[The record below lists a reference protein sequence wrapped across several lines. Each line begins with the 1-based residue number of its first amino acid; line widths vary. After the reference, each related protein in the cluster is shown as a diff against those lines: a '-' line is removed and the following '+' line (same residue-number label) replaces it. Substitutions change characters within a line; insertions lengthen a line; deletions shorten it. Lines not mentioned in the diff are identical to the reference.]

1 MAAGCWF
8 SLPVHS
14 QRISVGKKGLVKVMR
29 TDSTCAQEFVRDEH
43 QSVATRK
50 TAKAAGAAEGVN
62 TLASYLKSDVDL
74 NIPVSKVKQEK
85 TFAVIIANENY
96 QEEVNV
102 EFALNDGMAFREYCV
117 KLLGIPE
124 SNLHIR
130 KDATLNNMLAEI
142 NWMQNIAKAYGDEWK
157 ANLEWAYL
165 SWQSTDNLMMRFG
178 RLRTPVYM
186 YSESIDV
193 GFSYPWLRLPDEVYS
208 QVQLSNYEGADIV
221 YNLPLSFATL
231 SFQLAGGIAKNRDYY
246 IYDEEFDID
255 YDNVFGSSVSLATN
269 DFGTFRVGYVE
280 ADIDTDISGSFTDI
294 FGNPGTA
301 SLLALDK
308 DKGKFTS
315 IGYQYDNGTWLT
327 ANEWTSRVIENDG
340 SNSTDSFYLMG
351 GRRFGDFLAHVTY
364 AQLDEDEG
372 RQSSWT
378 LGLNYNI
385 LPTVVLKG
393 EYKRVDTTGG
403 YDGVFVRNA
412 QELYDNTVYDRTN
425 GLAGVPARNYDGDI
439 ISAGVDFVF

>member
-1 MAAGCWF
+1 MTTARVLGLAICLASTSAFALEQGEALINGFGTVGVTHLGGEDDGRSYGISGQTNDSWRGDQLSKF
-8 SLPVHS
+8 GAQLTYGVTD
-14 QRISVGKKGLVKVMR
+14 SVGL
-29 TDSTCAQEFVRDEH
+29 
-43 QSVATRK
+43 
-50 TAKAAGAAEGVN
+50 
-62 TLASYLKSDVDL
+62 TL
-74 NIPVSKVKQEK
+74 Q
-85 TFAVIIANENY
+85 T
-96 QEEVNV
+96 
-102 EFALNDGMAFREYCV
+102 
-117 KLLGIPE
+117 
-124 SNLHIR
+124 
-130 KDATLNNMLAEI
+130 T
-142 NWMQNIAKAYGDEWK
+142 AKAYGDEWK

-280 ADIDTDISGSFTDI
+280 ADIDTEIAGSFTDI

-301 SLLALDK
+301 TLLSLDK

>member
-1 MAAGCWF
+1 MTTARV
-8 SLPVHS
+8 L
-14 QRISVGKKGLVKVMR
+14 GLAI
-29 TDSTCAQEFVRDEH
+29 C
-43 QSVATRK
+43 
-50 TAKAAGAAEGVN
+50 
-62 TLASYLKSDVDL
+62 LASTS
-74 NIPVSKVKQEK
+74 
-85 TFAVIIANENY
+85 A
-96 QEEVNV
+96 
-102 EFALNDGMAFREYCV
+102 FALEQGEALINGFGTVGVTHLGGEDDGRSYGISGQTNDSWRGDQLSKFGAQLTYGV
-117 KLLGIPE
+117 TDTVGL
-124 SNLHIR
+124 
-130 KDATLNNMLAEI
+130 TL
-142 NWMQNIAKAYGDEWK
+142 QTTAKAYGDEWK

-393 EYKRVDTTGG
+393 EYKCVDTTGG

-425 GLAGVPARNYDGDI
+425 GRAGVPARNYDGDI

>member
-1 MAAGCWF
+1 MTTARV
-8 SLPVHS
+8 L
-14 QRISVGKKGLVKVMR
+14 GLAI
-29 TDSTCAQEFVRDEH
+29 C
-43 QSVATRK
+43 
-50 TAKAAGAAEGVN
+50 
-62 TLASYLKSDVDL
+62 LASTS
-74 NIPVSKVKQEK
+74 
-85 TFAVIIANENY
+85 A
-96 QEEVNV
+96 
-102 EFALNDGMAFREYCV
+102 FALEQGEALINGFGTVGVTHLGGEDDGRSYGISGQTNDSWRGDQLSKFGAQLTYGV
-117 KLLGIPE
+117 TDTVGL
-124 SNLHIR
+124 
-130 KDATLNNMLAEI
+130 TL
-142 NWMQNIAKAYGDEWK
+142 QTTAKAYGDEWK

-301 SLLALDK
+301 TLLAL

-393 EYKRVDTTGG
+393 EYKRCL
-403 YDGVFVRNA
+403 
-412 QELYDNTVYDRTN
+412 LYTSDAADE
-425 GLAGVPARNYDGDI
+425 
-439 ISAGVDFVF
+439 

>member
-1 MAAGCWF
+1 MTTARV
-8 SLPVHS
+8 L
-14 QRISVGKKGLVKVMR
+14 GLAI
-29 TDSTCAQEFVRDEH
+29 C
-43 QSVATRK
+43 
-50 TAKAAGAAEGVN
+50 
-62 TLASYLKSDVDL
+62 LASTS
-74 NIPVSKVKQEK
+74 
-85 TFAVIIANENY
+85 A
-96 QEEVNV
+96 
-102 EFALNDGMAFREYCV
+102 FALEQGEALINGFGTVGVTHLGGEDDGRSYGISGQTNDSWRGDQLSKFGAQLTYGV
-117 KLLGIPE
+117 TDTVGL
-124 SNLHIR
+124 
-130 KDATLNNMLAEI
+130 TL
-142 NWMQNIAKAYGDEWK
+142 QTTAKAYGDEWK

-165 SWQSTDNLMMRFG
+165 SWQSTDNLMMRVG

-231 SFQLAGGIAKNRDYY
+231 SFQLGGGIAKNRDYY

-294 FGNPGTA
+294 FGNPDTA

>member
-1 MAAGCWF
+1 MTTARV
-8 SLPVHS
+8 L
-14 QRISVGKKGLVKVMR
+14 GLAI
-29 TDSTCAQEFVRDEH
+29 C
-43 QSVATRK
+43 
-50 TAKAAGAAEGVN
+50 
-62 TLASYLKSDVDL
+62 LASTS
-74 NIPVSKVKQEK
+74 
-85 TFAVIIANENY
+85 A
-96 QEEVNV
+96 
-102 EFALNDGMAFREYCV
+102 FALEQGEALINGFGTVGVTHLGGEDDGRSYGISGQTNDSWRGDQLSKFGAQLTYGV
-117 KLLGIPE
+117 TDTVGL
-124 SNLHIR
+124 
-130 KDATLNNMLAEI
+130 TL
-142 NWMQNIAKAYGDEWK
+142 QTTAKAYGDEWK

-280 ADIDTDISGSFTDI
+280 ADIDTDVSGSFTDI

-301 SLLALDK
+301 TLLALDK

-378 LGLNYNI
+378 LGLNYNM

>member
-1 MAAGCWF
+1 MTTARV
-8 SLPVHS
+8 L
-14 QRISVGKKGLVKVMR
+14 GLAI
-29 TDSTCAQEFVRDEH
+29 C
-43 QSVATRK
+43 
-50 TAKAAGAAEGVN
+50 
-62 TLASYLKSDVDL
+62 LASTSAFTLEQGEALINGFGTVGVTHLGGEDDGRSYGISGQTNDSWRGDQL
-74 NIPVSKVKQEK
+74 SKFGAQLTYGV
-85 TFAVIIANENY
+85 TDTVG
-96 QEEVNV
+96 
-102 EFALNDGMAFREYCV
+102 L
-117 KLLGIPE
+117 
-124 SNLHIR
+124 
-130 KDATLNNMLAEI
+130 TL
-142 NWMQNIAKAYGDEWK
+142 QTTAKAYGDEWK

-165 SWQSTDNLMMRFG
+165 SWQSTDNLMMRVG

>member
-1 MAAGCWF
+1 MTTARV
-8 SLPVHS
+8 L
-14 QRISVGKKGLVKVMR
+14 GLAI
-29 TDSTCAQEFVRDEH
+29 C
-43 QSVATRK
+43 
-50 TAKAAGAAEGVN
+50 
-62 TLASYLKSDVDL
+62 LASTS
-74 NIPVSKVKQEK
+74 
-85 TFAVIIANENY
+85 A
-96 QEEVNV
+96 
-102 EFALNDGMAFREYCV
+102 FALEQGEALINGFGTVGVTHLGGEDDGRSYGISGQTNDSWRGDQLSKFGAQLTYGV
-117 KLLGIPE
+117 TDTVGL
-124 SNLHIR
+124 
-130 KDATLNNMLAEI
+130 TL
-142 NWMQNIAKAYGDEWK
+142 QTTAKAYGDEWK

-246 IYDEEFDID
+246 IYDEEFDIN

-280 ADIDTDISGSFTDI
+280 ADIDTEIAGSFTDI

-301 SLLALDK
+301 TLLALDK

>member
-1 MAAGCWF
+1 MMKMKL
-8 SLPVHS
+8 LPLAICLASAPVFALE
-14 QRISVGKKGLVKVMR
+14 QGEYRLNYFGSVGITHLGGEDQGRSYGVSGQT
-29 TDSTCAQEFVRDEH
+29 TDSWRGDQLSKFGAQLTYGLTDTLGVTL
-43 QSVATRK
+43 QA
-50 TAKAAGAAEGVN
+50 TAKP
-62 TLASYLKSDVDL
+62 L
-74 NIPVSKVKQEK
+74 Q
-85 TFAVIIANENY
+85 
-96 QEEVNV
+96 
-102 EFALNDGMAFREYCV
+102 
-117 KLLGIPE
+117 
-124 SNLHIR
+124 
-130 KDATLNNMLAEI
+130 
-142 NWMQNIAKAYGDEWK
+142 DEWQ

-165 SWQSTDNLMMRFG
+165 SWQANDQLMVRAG
-178 RLRTPVYM
+178 RLRSPVYM
-186 YSESIDV
+186 YSESLDV

-294 FGNPGTA
+294 FGNPDTA

>member
-1 MAAGCWF
+1 MTTARV
-8 SLPVHS
+8 L
-14 QRISVGKKGLVKVMR
+14 GLAI
-29 TDSTCAQEFVRDEH
+29 C
-43 QSVATRK
+43 
-50 TAKAAGAAEGVN
+50 
-62 TLASYLKSDVDL
+62 LASTS
-74 NIPVSKVKQEK
+74 
-85 TFAVIIANENY
+85 A
-96 QEEVNV
+96 
-102 EFALNDGMAFREYCV
+102 FALEQGEALINGFGTVGVTHLGGEDDGRSYGISGQTNDSWRGDQLSKFGAQLSYGV
-117 KLLGIPE
+117 TDTVGL
-124 SNLHIR
+124 
-130 KDATLNNMLAEI
+130 TL
-142 NWMQNIAKAYGDEWK
+142 QTTAKAYGNEWK

>member
-1 MAAGCWF
+1 MTTARV
-8 SLPVHS
+8 L
-14 QRISVGKKGLVKVMR
+14 GLAI
-29 TDSTCAQEFVRDEH
+29 C
-43 QSVATRK
+43 
-50 TAKAAGAAEGVN
+50 
-62 TLASYLKSDVDL
+62 LASTS
-74 NIPVSKVKQEK
+74 
-85 TFAVIIANENY
+85 A
-96 QEEVNV
+96 
-102 EFALNDGMAFREYCV
+102 FALEQGEALINGFGTVGVTHLGGEDDGRSYGISGQTNDSWRGDQLSKFGAQLTYGV
-117 KLLGIPE
+117 TDTVGL
-124 SNLHIR
+124 
-130 KDATLNNMLAEI
+130 TL
-142 NWMQNIAKAYGDEWK
+142 QTTAKAYGDEWK

-280 ADIDTDISGSFTDI
+280 ADIDTEIAGSFTDI

-301 SLLALDK
+301 TLLSLDK

-393 EYKRVDTTGG
+393 EYKRVDTSGG

>member
-1 MAAGCWF
+1 MTTARV
-8 SLPVHS
+8 L
-14 QRISVGKKGLVKVMR
+14 GLAI
-29 TDSTCAQEFVRDEH
+29 C
-43 QSVATRK
+43 
-50 TAKAAGAAEGVN
+50 
-62 TLASYLKSDVDL
+62 LASTS
-74 NIPVSKVKQEK
+74 
-85 TFAVIIANENY
+85 A
-96 QEEVNV
+96 
-102 EFALNDGMAFREYCV
+102 FALEQGETLINGFGTVGVTHLGGEDDGRGYGISGQTNDSWRGDQLSKFGAQLTYGV
-117 KLLGIPE
+117 TDTVGL
-124 SNLHIR
+124 
-130 KDATLNNMLAEI
+130 TL
-142 NWMQNIAKAYGDEWK
+142 QTTAKAYGDEWK

-165 SWQSTDNLMMRFG
+165 SWQSTDNLMVRVG

-280 ADIDTDISGSFTDI
+280 ADIDTEISGSFTDI

-301 SLLALDK
+301 TLLALDK

-364 AQLDEDEG
+364 AQLDEDDG

-439 ISAGVDFVF
+439 ISAGIDFVF

>member
-1 MAAGCWF
+1 MTTARV
-8 SLPVHS
+8 L
-14 QRISVGKKGLVKVMR
+14 GLAI
-29 TDSTCAQEFVRDEH
+29 C
-43 QSVATRK
+43 
-50 TAKAAGAAEGVN
+50 
-62 TLASYLKSDVDL
+62 LASTS
-74 NIPVSKVKQEK
+74 
-85 TFAVIIANENY
+85 A
-96 QEEVNV
+96 
-102 EFALNDGMAFREYCV
+102 FALEQGEALINGFGTVGVTHLGGEDDGRSYGISGQTNDSWRGDQLSKFGAQLTYGV
-117 KLLGIPE
+117 TDTVGL
-124 SNLHIR
+124 
-130 KDATLNNMLAEI
+130 TL
-142 NWMQNIAKAYGDEWK
+142 QTTAKAYGDEWK

-208 QVQLSNYEGADIV
+208 QVQLSNYEGADLV

-327 ANEWTSRVIENDG
+327 ANEWTTRVTENDNNA
-340 SNSTDSFYLMG
+340 SIDSFYLMG

>member
-1 MAAGCWF
+1 MTTARV
-8 SLPVHS
+8 L
-14 QRISVGKKGLVKVMR
+14 GLAI
-29 TDSTCAQEFVRDEH
+29 C
-43 QSVATRK
+43 
-50 TAKAAGAAEGVN
+50 
-62 TLASYLKSDVDL
+62 LASTS
-74 NIPVSKVKQEK
+74 
-85 TFAVIIANENY
+85 A
-96 QEEVNV
+96 
-102 EFALNDGMAFREYCV
+102 FALEQGEALINGFGTVGVTHLGGEDDGRSYGISGQTNDSWRGDQLSKFGAQLTYGV
-117 KLLGIPE
+117 TDTVGL
-124 SNLHIR
+124 
-130 KDATLNNMLAEI
+130 TL
-142 NWMQNIAKAYGDEWK
+142 QTTAKAYGDEWK

-165 SWQSTDNLMMRFG
+165 SWQSTDNLMMRVG

-301 SLLALDK
+301 TLLSLDK

>member
-1 MAAGCWF
+1 MTTARV
-8 SLPVHS
+8 L
-14 QRISVGKKGLVKVMR
+14 GLAI
-29 TDSTCAQEFVRDEH
+29 C
-43 QSVATRK
+43 
-50 TAKAAGAAEGVN
+50 
-62 TLASYLKSDVDL
+62 LASTS
-74 NIPVSKVKQEK
+74 
-85 TFAVIIANENY
+85 A
-96 QEEVNV
+96 
-102 EFALNDGMAFREYCV
+102 FALEQGEALINGFGTVGVTHLGGEDDGRSYGISGQTNDSWRGDQLSKFGAQLTYGV
-117 KLLGIPE
+117 TDTVGL
-124 SNLHIR
+124 
-130 KDATLNNMLAEI
+130 TL
-142 NWMQNIAKAYGDEWK
+142 QTTAKAYGDEWK

-178 RLRTPVYM
+178 RLRTPFYM

-301 SLLALDK
+301 SLLALAK
-308 DKGKFTS
+308 DKVKFTS

>member
-1 MAAGCWF
+1 MTTARVLGLAICLASTSAFTLEQGEALINGFGTVGVTHLGGEDDGRSYGISGQTNDSWRGDQLSKF
-8 SLPVHS
+8 GAQLTYGVTD
-14 QRISVGKKGLVKVMR
+14 SVGL
-29 TDSTCAQEFVRDEH
+29 
-43 QSVATRK
+43 
-50 TAKAAGAAEGVN
+50 
-62 TLASYLKSDVDL
+62 TL
-74 NIPVSKVKQEK
+74 Q
-85 TFAVIIANENY
+85 T
-96 QEEVNV
+96 
-102 EFALNDGMAFREYCV
+102 
-117 KLLGIPE
+117 
-124 SNLHIR
+124 
-130 KDATLNNMLAEI
+130 T
-142 NWMQNIAKAYGDEWK
+142 AKAYGDEWK